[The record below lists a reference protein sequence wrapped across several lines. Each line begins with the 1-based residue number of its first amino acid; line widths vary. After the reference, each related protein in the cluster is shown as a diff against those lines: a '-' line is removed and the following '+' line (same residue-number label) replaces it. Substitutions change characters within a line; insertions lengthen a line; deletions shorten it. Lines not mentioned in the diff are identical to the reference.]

1 MPRYKVHY
9 VEGPNESLRISRER
23 VVVAASFADALRP
36 FTVWPVVE
44 TYDHRSACAQNPGT
58 CLYYMEAWEAFLL

>member
-1 MPRYKVHY
+1 M
-9 VEGPNESLRISRER
+9 E
-23 VVVAASFADALRP
+23 AASFADALRP

-58 CLYYMEAWEAFLL
+58 SLYYMEAWEAFLL